1 MSLLCE
7 VVLSGDYITPLEDF
21 LLCLWCF
28 SSYSSRFV
36 RIFLV
41 SGNGMLLYRFVISRE
56 ATDWCGSSGV
66 SLILRNTP
74 CFFFILKALGS
85 GAKRWIFSVNSF
97 YSLYAGAF
105 LQFITGRIGCCGL
118 CILIRPL
125 IEGAEGF
132 MFVYFH
138 LVSFGIRV
146 LLSLIVC
153 LTWTWNVLVGSAVAV
168 RKLLLSM
175 KFCILVSY
183 WRVGSMTMEFPLS
196 ARVIIALLSY
206 SLVWTELI
214 TFVSGCVWWEGLC
227 TISVLMQSATS
238 FLYTSLSVV
247 GSWVMTVSAYRVR
260 FWIQFLCL
268 DCMLYFRPF
277 WSRVISLLVKEMLE
291 LLIILG

>member
-1 MSLLCE
+1 MTSYHLRISCC
-7 VVLSGDYITPLEDF
+7 VCGVTSS
-21 LLCLWCF
+21 CF
-28 SSYSSRFV
+28 NKFV
-36 RIFLV
+36 RIVLV
-41 SGNGMLLYRFVISRE
+41 SGTGMLLYRLVMSRE
-56 ATDWCGSSGV
+56 AREWCGSRGV
-66 SLILRNTP
+66 SWMLRNRS
-74 CFFFILKALGS
+74 CVFLMLKALGS
-85 GAKRWIFSVNSF
+85 GARRWTFSVHSF
-97 YSLYAGAF
+97 DSLYTGAF
-105 LQFITGRIGCCGL
+105 LQFTIGRIGWSGL
-118 CILIRPL
+118 YILIRLL

-153 LTWTWNVLVGSAVAV
+153 PTWTWNVLVGSAVAV
-168 RKLLLSM
+168 RNLLLSM
-175 KFCILVSY
+175 KFCVLVSY